1 MCGIWA
7 SIGFAVTRSAIDIIA
22 HRGPDG
28 DGWKTFPTPAGPLT
42 LGHRRL
48 AIIATDDSGLQP
60 LSYGDGRYW
69 IIYNGEV
76 YNYRELRA
84 ELEDYGHVF
93 RTLTDTEV
101 ILAAY
106 HEWGDCCLQKFN
118 GMFAFVIFDT
128 SSNAVFIARDRFGVK
143 PVYFFET
150 DKGIAFASEIKQFTA
165 LGDFKAKMNQPRLRD
180 FFLSGVMDHT
190 RETFFDG
197 VLQLRGG
204 ECARIG
210 LESWRSGQKL
220 NVTRWYEL
228 PAPDTV
234 RMPLG
239 DAVTRFEELM
249 RDSVRLRLR
258 ADVSVGSCL
267 SGGLDSSTIVC
278 LASEVRGG
286 NTGLGHH
293 TFTCAFED
301 RGLDEWSYAKA
312 VIDKCGNE
320 SHLVRPSSSD
330 LWSAIDGMVW
340 HQDEPF
346 GSTSIFAQ
354 WSVFKEAHAQN
365 ITVMLDGQGADET
378 LAGYHTTFGA
388 ALAGHVERGDLR
400 RFRLE
405 LAAIRRRHQTPIERL
420 AVLAVASMPQLRVL
434 MPLVRPI
441 VPKTKSEPIWIS
453 KSLLQNN
460 LESYHAVTAP
470 ARPKGVTPLGH
481 LCSVQLTNTSVP
493 MLLHFED
500 RNSMAHS
507 IEARVPFLDY
517 RLVEFAIGLGE
528 QYKIMDGETKI
539 LLRKAMRNVI
549 PEAVNK
555 RQDKLGF
562 PTPEQRW
569 FRTEL
574 KENVRDCC
582 HDAIASY
589 PAIFEGEKA
598 RQMVNAVLDG
608 DLPFSNSPWRIMCFA
623 RWAARFGVV
632 T

>member
-7 SIGFAVTRSAIDIIA
+7 SINLGATRAAIDIIA

-28 DGWKTFPTPAGPLT
+28 DGWKSYETPAGTLD

-48 AIIATDDSGLQP
+48 AIIATDSSGLQP
-60 LSYGDGRYW
+60 LSYGDGRFW
-69 IIYNGEV
+69 IVYNGEV

-84 ELEDYGHVF
+84 ELEDYGQVF
-93 RTLTDTEV
+93 KTLTDTEV

-106 HEWGDCCLQKFN
+106 AEWGVSCLQKFN
-118 GMFAFVIFDT
+118 GMFSFAIYDRRDETLFL
-128 SSNAVFIARDRFGVK
+128 ARDRFGVK
-143 PVYFFET
+143 PLYLLENER
-150 DKGIAFASEIKQFTA
+150 GIAFASEIKQFTTLDGFRSRVNA
-165 LGDFKAKMNQPRLRD
+165 PRLRD

-190 RETFFDG
+190 DETFFDG
-197 VLQLRGG
+197 VKQLRGG
-204 ECARIG
+204 EYA
-210 LESWRSGQKL
+210 LLDLKHWRPGQRL
-220 NVTRWYEL
+220 VTRRWHDL
-228 PAPDTV
+228 PSPDTV
-234 RMPLG
+234 RLPLE
-239 DAVTRFEELM
+239 DAVERFEELM

-301 RGLDEWSYAKA
+301 PGLDEWSYAKA
-312 VIDKCGNE
+312 VIDQCGNE
-320 SHLVRPSSSD
+320 SHVVRPSAGD
-330 LWSAIDGMVW
+330 LWSAIDDMIW

-354 WSVFKEAHAQN
+354 WSVFKEARANN

-400 RFRLE
+400 QFREE
-405 LAAIRRRHQTPIERL
+405 LRGIRRRHKTPLDRL
-420 AVLAVASMPQLRVL
+420 AVLAAASMPQLQVL
-434 MPLVRPI
+434 MPLVRPFI
-441 VPKTKSEPIWIS
+441 PKTKSEQLWITR
-453 KSLLQNN
+453 SLLEND
-460 LESYHAVTAP
+460 LASYQAATAP
-470 ARPKGVTPLGH
+470 ARPAGASPLGH

-528 QYKIMDGETKI
+528 LHKVMDGETKI
-539 LLRKAMRNVI
+539 LLRKAMEKVL
-549 PEAVNK
+549 PEKVQT

-574 KENVRDCC
+574 KEQVRKACSET
-582 HDAIASY
+582 IAAY
-589 PAIFEGEKA
+589 PTIFDGDKA
-598 RQMVNAVLDG
+598 RKTVDGVLDG
-608 DLPFSNSPWRIMCFA
+608 DLPFSNSPWRIMCFG
-623 RWAARFGVV
+623 RWAERFGVV